1 MLIFSILITGLVG
14 TIKSFSINYLMF
26 IALEFLEPALGS
38 GILSS
43 AFILLMEISV
53 SKHRVLGASFISIM
67 FAVGEVILGII
78 AYFVRDWRLLFQILY
93 IPTIL
98 FISYYWLIPDSV
110 RWLIVKGRNEEAIEI
125 LQKIGKINKK
135 KLSKISIQEILDQRI
150 ESSVQKSDFKAFI
163 NSSLLTRLVICMFIW
178 MTNALVYYGINL
190 NSMLIEGSQHVNFIL
205 VCAIEI
211 PAYILNNFLSRQVG
225 RRWTIFSSLF
235 ICAISVFCSGFLSD
249 YPWIKL
255 ILFLIGKFAIALAFV
270 TMYVFTAE
278 LFPTN
283 LRHRCIGL
291 CSMFGNVGAMV
302 APQTT
307 VMVCFYELL
316 FIDNYANLIICYRV
330 NYFQICQ
337 QYLWQDLL

>member
-1 MLIFSILITGLVG
+1 MLIFSILITGMVG
-14 TIKSFSINYLMF
+14 IIKSFSTNYLMF
-26 IALEFLEPALGS
+26 IILEFLEPALGS
-38 GILSS
+38 GILSA

-53 SKHRVLGASFISIM
+53 SKHRILGASFISIM

-78 AYFVRDWRLLFQILY
+78 AYFIRDWRLLFQILY

-110 RWLIVKGRNEEAIEI
+110 RWLMVKGRNQEAIKI
-125 LQKIGKINKK
+125 LQTIGKINKK
-135 KLSKISIQEILDQRI
+135 KLSKISIEEILN
-150 ESSVQKSDFKAFI
+150 QKVEFPLQKCESDFRTFI

-178 MTNALVYYGINL
+178 MTNTLVYYGLNL
-190 NSMLIEGSQHVNFIL
+190 NSMLIEGSQHLNFIL

-211 PAYILNNFLSRQVG
+211 PAYILNNFISRQVG
-225 RRWTIFSSLF
+225 RRWTIFSSLL
-235 ICAISVFCSGFLSD
+235 ICGFSVFGSGFLSD

-255 ILFLIGKFAIALAFV
+255 FLFLVGKFAIALSFV
-270 TMYVFTAE
+270 TTYVFTTE

-283 LRHRCIGL
+283 LRHRCIGI

-307 VMVCFYELL
+307 VMVY
-316 FIDNYANLIICYRV
+316 
-330 NYFQICQ
+330 
-337 QYLWQDLL
+337 

>member
-1 MLIFSILITGLVG
+1 MLIFSIVITGLVG

-26 IALEFLEPALGS
+26 IILEFIEPALGS
-38 GILSS
+38 GILSA
-43 AFILLMEISV
+43 AFILLMEISI
-53 SKHRVLGASFISIM
+53 SKHRILGASFISIM
-67 FAVGEVILGII
+67 FALGEVILGII
-78 AYFVRDWRLLFQILY
+78 AYFIRDWRLLFQILY

-110 RWLIVKGRNEEAIEI
+110 RWLMVKGRNEEAIKI
-125 LQKIGKINKK
+125 LQRIGKINKK
-135 KLSKISIQEILDQRI
+135 KLSKISIQEILDQKLKLP
-150 ESSVQKSDFKAFI
+150 SVQKCESDFRAFI

-178 MTNALVYYGINL
+178 MTNALVYYGLNL
-190 NSMLIEGSQHVNFIL
+190 NSMLIEGSQHLNFIL

-211 PAYILNNFLSRQVG
+211 PAYILNHFLSRQVG
-225 RRWTIFSSLF
+225 RRWTIFASLL
-235 ICAISVFCSGFLSD
+235 ICGISVFSSGLLSD

-255 ILFLIGKFAIALAFV
+255 FLFLVGKFAIALSFV
-270 TMYVFTAE
+270 TTYVFTTE

-307 VMVCFYELL
+307 VMVY
-316 FIDNYANLIICYRV
+316 
-330 NYFQICQ
+330 
-337 QYLWQDLL
+337 

>member
-26 IALEFLEPALGS
+26 IILEFIEPALGS
-38 GILSS
+38 GILSA
-43 AFILLMEISV
+43 AFILLMEISI
-53 SKHRVLGASFISIM
+53 SKHRILGASFISIM
-67 FAVGEVILGII
+67 FALGEVILGII
-78 AYFVRDWRLLFQILY
+78 AYFIRDWRLLFQILY

-110 RWLIVKGRNEEAIEI
+110 RWLMVKGRNEEAIKI
-125 LQKIGKINKK
+125 LQRIGKINKK
-135 KLSKISIQEILDQRI
+135 KLSKISIQEILDQKLKLP
-150 ESSVQKSDFKAFI
+150 SVQKCESDFRAFI

-178 MTNALVYYGINL
+178 MTNALVYYGLNL
-190 NSMLIEGSQHVNFIL
+190 NSMLIEGSEHLNFIL

-225 RRWTIFSSLF
+225 RRWTIFASLL
-235 ICAISVFCSGFLSD
+235 ICGISVFSSGLLSD

-255 ILFLIGKFAIALAFV
+255 FLFLVGKFAIALSFV
-270 TMYVFTAE
+270 TTYVFTTE

-307 VMVCFYELL
+307 IMVY
-316 FIDNYANLIICYRV
+316 
-330 NYFQICQ
+330 
-337 QYLWQDLL
+337 

>member
-1 MLIFSILITGLVG
+1 
-14 TIKSFSINYLMF
+14 MF
-26 IALEFLEPALGS
+26 IILEFIEPALGS

-43 AFILLMEISV
+43 AFILLMEISI
-53 SKHRVLGASFISIM
+53 SKHRSLGASFISIM

-98 FISYYWLIPDSV
+98 FISYYWLTSESV
-110 RWLIVKGRNEEAIEI
+110 RWLMVKGRNEEAIKI
-125 LQKIGKINKK
+125 LQTIGKINKK
-135 KLSKISIQEILDQRI
+135 KLSKISIQEILDQKV
-150 ESSVQKSDFKAFI
+150 ELPVKKCESDFKAFI

-178 MTNALVYYGINL
+178 MTNALVFYGLNL
-190 NSMLIEGSQHVNFIL
+190 NSMLIDGSQHLNFIL

-225 RRWTIFSSLF
+225 RRWTIFASLL
-235 ICAISVFCSGFLSD
+235 ICGISVFCSGLLSD

-255 ILFLIGKFAIALAFV
+255 FLFLVGKFAIALSFV
-270 TMYVFTAE
+270 TTYVFTAE

-307 VMVCFYELL
+307 VMVSIIKTFYE
-316 FIDNYANLIICYRV
+316 FIIPSSYVAE
-330 NYFQICQ
+330 
-337 QYLWQDLL
+337 